1 MRATPSS
8 ARARSSFAG
17 ERGVRLSADSLA
29 AVPAPP
35 ASELPRRVDKPWGH
49 ELIWAW
55 TDHYVGK
62 LLVIETGKRLSLQH
76 HEVKDEWIH
85 VLSGRLL
92 LTLENDDGVVESR
105 EIGPGEG
112 ARVPTRRQ
120 HRYEAIE
127 TCTLIE
133 VSTPELDDVVR
144 IEDDFGREGTSE
156 P

>member
-1 MRATPSS
+1 VSDASRSVPGLPTP
-8 ARARSSFAG
+8 
-17 ERGVRLSADSLA
+17 
-29 AVPAPP
+29 PA

-55 TDHYVGK
+55 TDRYVGK

-76 HEVKDEWIH
+76 HEVKDEWVH
-85 VLSGRLL
+85 VLDGRLL
-92 LTLENDDGVVESR
+92 LTLENDAGEVEQH
-105 EIGPGEG
+105 ELGPGEG
-112 ARVPTRRQ
+112 AHVGRRRV

-127 TCTLIE
+127 TCRLIE

-144 IEDDFGREGTSE
+144 LEDDFGREGTSA